1 LPLLAVG
8 LLCYSIWR
16 FVEAAKYA
24 NGADK
29 KWKKVVR
36 YILSGLLYLA
46 ISFSAFRMVF
56 TKAEENGDSQ
66 QKFASELLSKPY
78 GQWLLGIAAL
88 VIAGIG
94 IYQIYYGLSEK
105 YRKHV
110 QKLTLHDK
118 ASSLMLTAGKIG
130 YLARGLVWIIISY
143 LMMQAA
149 IAASSAKAG
158 DTGEAFKASEG
169 SPIGPYLPA
178 ALGIG
183 LMAYGVFNFIRAKYE
198 RFE

>member
-1 LPLLAVG
+1 
-8 LLCYSIWR
+8 
-16 FVEAAKYA
+16 
-24 NGADK
+24 
-29 KWKKVVR
+29 
-36 YILSGLLYLA
+36 
-46 ISFSAFRMVF
+46 
-56 TKAEENGDSQ
+56 
-66 QKFASELLSKPY
+66 
-78 GQWLLGIAAL
+78 
-88 VIAGIG
+88 
-94 IYQIYYGLSEK
+94 
-105 YRKHV
+105 
-110 QKLTLHDK
+110 
-118 ASSLMLTAGKIG
+118 MLTAGKIG